1 MDATLLLA
9 IRFAIDHPLAA
20 ARRLETVESTS
31 AVDLL
36 SQLTPGQGAAVL
48 CHMAP
53 AKAAKVLASADRDQW
68 VNLIPLFPTR
78 SSVAV
83 LQQMT
88 DVERARVLESLAAG
102 VAGRISRLLRYPE
115 GSVGAIMD
123 SSIAPV
129 PLDMK
134 VDDVCQRASDHRLP
148 YVYLVDD
155 EHRLGGVVHR
165 QNLSAAA
172 GEAPVSSLAT
182 TQVIRIPARTPV
194 SAIRGHESW
203 RDFEALPVVD
213 GGEVYLGVLRHKD
226 LRGGLETLQSSG
238 SAQPPLATLLDLGEV
253 YWAGMSSLI
262 DVLAA
267 GATEDFERGEIDER

>member
-1 MDATLLLA
+1 MDGTLLLA
-9 IRFAIDHPLAA
+9 IRFAIDHPVAA
-20 ARRLETVESTS
+20 ARRLETVEPNS

-36 SQLTPGQGAAVL
+36 SRLTPGQGAAL
-48 CHMAP
+48 LSHMAP
-53 AKAAKVLASADRDQW
+53 AKAAEVLASADRDQW
-68 VNLIPLFPTR
+68 NNLIPLVPIR

-83 LQQMT
+83 LQQMNSE
-88 DVERARVLESLAAG
+88 DRARVLDSLTAG

-123 SSIAPV
+123 PSIAPV
-129 PLDMK
+129 PLGMN

-155 EHRLGGVVHR
+155 EHRLAGVVHR
-165 QNLSAAA
+165 QDLSSAA
-172 GEAPVSSLAT
+172 GDLPVSSLAT

-194 SAIRGHESW
+194 PAIRGHESW

-213 GGEVYLGVLRHKD
+213 RREVYLGVLRHKD
-226 LRGGLETLQSSG
+226 LRGGLESLQPAET
-238 SAQPPLATLLDLGEV
+238 AQPPLATLLDLGEV
-253 YWAGMSSLI
+253 YWRGMASLI

-267 GATEDFERGEIDER
+267 GATQGLERGEIHER